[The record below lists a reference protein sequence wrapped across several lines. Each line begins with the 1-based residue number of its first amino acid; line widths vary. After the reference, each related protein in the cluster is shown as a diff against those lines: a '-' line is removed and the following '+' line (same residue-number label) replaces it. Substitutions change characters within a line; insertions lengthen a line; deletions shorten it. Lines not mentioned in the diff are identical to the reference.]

1 MSIID
6 VMVMVVVDRYLEAQ
20 LRVVF
25 PYLVDLVIY
34 VEGYVSSIGY
44 IPRIGFVLSPV
55 SLIELEYRN
64 TLGDYFKSKQ
74 VKQENNRTNLTKYI
88 NQTWMDR
95 NYQTQIDNWIK
106 SGKLTT
112 GGSSGDPDKDLA
124 EFSTTFIKKSVERSI
139 VDVLRLRQVT
149 L

>member
-34 VEGYVSSIGY
+34 LEGYVSSIGY

-95 NYQTQIDNWIK
+95 NTKHK
-106 SGKLTT
+106 SIIG
-112 GGSSGDPDKDLA
+112 
-124 EFSTTFIKKSVERSI
+124 
-139 VDVLRLRQVT
+139 
-149 L
+149 